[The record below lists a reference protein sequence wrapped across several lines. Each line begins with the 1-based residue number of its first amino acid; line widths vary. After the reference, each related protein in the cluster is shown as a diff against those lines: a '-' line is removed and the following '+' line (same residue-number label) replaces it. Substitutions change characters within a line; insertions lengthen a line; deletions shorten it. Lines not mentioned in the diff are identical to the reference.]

1 MLGGLRMRLAVI
13 SDIHANLPAL
23 EAVLADIAGRGVD
36 AIVNLGDCVAGP
48 LWPSETWELLRA
60 RGIATVRGNHDRYLR
75 SRPAER
81 LPAADKFALAALH
94 PAQVQALFDLPLT
107 IDLGDGVLAVHGTPT
122 ADDTYLTE
130 ETLSGRMAPASRDAV
145 VQRLGAAMNRAV
157 VLCGHSHRQS
167 VTQVLDGPLIL
178 NPGTVGC
185 PVFADLTTA
194 GALEFRSPHARY
206 AILTRRGARWGAES
220 FALEYDWDRAAA
232 RARDNGFPRW
242 AEALSGGAVR

>member
-1 MLGGLRMRLAVI
+1 MRLAVI

-23 EAVLADIAGRGVD
+23 EAVLADIAARRAD

-48 LWPSETWELLRA
+48 LWPRETWELLGA

-81 LPAADKFALAALH
+81 LPAGDQFALGTLQE
-94 PAQVQALFDLPLT
+94 AQTQALFDLPLS

-130 ETLSGRMAPASRDAV
+130 EILSGRMAPAARETV
-145 VQRLGAAMNRAV
+145 VQRLGAAMDRAV

-167 VTQVLDGPLIL
+167 VTQVPDGPMIL

-194 GALEFRSPHARY
+194 RELEFRSPHARY
-206 AILTRRGARWGAES
+206 AILTRRGGRWGAEL
-220 FALEYDWDRAAA
+220 FALDYDWDHAAA
-232 RARDNGFPRW
+232 KARDNGFPRW
-242 AEALSGGAVR
+242 AEALAGGAVR

>member
-1 MLGGLRMRLAVI
+1 MRLAVI

-23 EAVLADIAGRGVD
+23 EAVLADIAVRSAD

-48 LWPSETWELLRA
+48 LWPAETWALLTA
-60 RGIATVRGNHDRYLR
+60 RGIPTVRGNHDRYLR

-81 LPAADKFALAALH
+81 LPAADQFALGALNAA
-94 PAQVQALFDLPLT
+94 QTQALFDLPLT

-122 ADDTYLTE
+122 DDATYLTE
-130 ETLSGRMAPASRDAV
+130 EILSGRMAPATRETV
-145 VQRLGAAMNRAV
+145 TKRLGTAMNQAV

-185 PVFADLTTA
+185 PVFADQSTA
-194 GALEFRSPHARY
+194 GELEFRSPHARY
-206 AILTRRGARWGAES
+206 AILTRRGARWGVEL
-220 FALEYDWDRAAA
+220 FALDYDWDHAASKA
-232 RARDNGFPRW
+232 RENGFPRW
-242 AEALSGGAVR
+242 GEALSGGAVR